1 MYFSYG
7 EKEIEYL
14 KSRDKVLGEI
24 IEKVGHVY
32 REVDT
37 DLFSSVV
44 HHIVGQ
50 QISTKAQETVWK
62 RVRDGL
68 GGIDAES
75 DFTCDGFADA
85 VLALWRAKGGDG
97 HAQ

>member
-24 IEKVGHVY
+24 IGKVGHVY

-50 QISTKAQETVWK
+50 EFWNIDLSTIWNWMKYKLGEVIAETVSEAT
-62 RVRDGL
+62 
-68 GGIDAES
+68 AEELQS
-75 DFTCDGFADA
+75 I
-85 VLALWRAKGGDG
+85 
-97 HAQ
+97 